1 MQIKAA
7 DGRNAD
13 VIALER
19 LLVRPDVRGATRK
32 RIEQEIAQ
40 IRSGEK
46 AERDAAYDIELY
58 FGRSVNWATI
68 HDLRIE
74 VDGLAA
80 QIDHLIINRLAEVWV
95 CESKAFAEGVSVNEQ
110 GEWSRWWNGRQTGI
124 ASPLEQNHRH
134 IHLLERVFHDG
145 LVRAPKRLGLMPM
158 KPRLRSLVLVS
169 NNARIGR
176 PKRSVKGM
184 DEVIKAEQLKTRLF
198 DEFDKTPEWRLA
210 TVIGKEGLDAFA
222 RELAALHR
230 PIAFDWSAR
239 FGLAPTSPTATL
251 RDKRRPVVA
260 PPRQQRA
267 PTSNRWLVKY
277 DGPCSTC
284 GTVLVKDTPAIW
296 SQSAGKMFCLECARG
311 SLDAH

>member
-13 VIALER
+13 VLALEG
-19 LLVRPDVRGATRK
+19 LVERADLQAATRN

-46 AERDAAYDIELY
+46 AEHDAAYDIELY
-58 FGRSVNWATI
+58 FGRSDNWATI

-95 CESKAFAEGVSVNEQ
+95 CESKAFAEGVSVNEH

-124 ASPLEQNHRH
+124 PSPIEQNHRH
-134 IHLLERVFHDG
+134 IHLLERVFDDG
-145 LVRAPKRLGLMPM
+145 LARSPRRLGFLPM
-158 KPRLRSLVLVS
+158 KPTLRSLVLVS

-176 PKRSVKGM
+176 PKRKINGI

-198 DEFDKTPEWRLA
+198 DEFDRSPEWKLA
-210 TVIGKEGLDAFA
+210 TVIGKEGLAAFA
-222 RELAALHR
+222 RDLAALHR
-230 PIAFDWSAR
+230 PIQFDWAAKL
-239 FGLAPTSPTATL
+239 GLPATPSPAPAAPPTAG
-251 RDKRRPVVA
+251 PSP
-260 PPRQQRA
+260 PPRPDRTRK
-267 PTSNRWLVKY
+267 PWFVKFE
-277 DGPCSTC
+277 GPCSRC
-284 GTVLVKDTPAIW
+284 GRTLTKGTEAVW
-296 SQSAGKMFCLECARG
+296 SSPQRRMFCLDCARAMN
-311 SLDAH
+311 D